1 MLSALQEIVLSVGLY
16 YLLRALGTGVFWAL
30 TVPAVV
36 VGAIAVAATVRR
48 RRLDMIGVLV
58 LAEIAATITFTLIT
72 RDPRVA
78 AIREPVY
85 YGIGGLFCLSTLLH
99 RAPMTHR
106 FAASVATFGDSR
118 RARAFTEAWRDDP
131 RYRFWQRLLTTA
143 VGLTLVVGSGIRIV
157 MLSEVSRAGVAH
169 AVDVSN
175 VLGFGTVGAV
185 VLVSAVLIQP
195 SRRII
200 ERRAAPEFQ
209 RRG

>member
-1 MLSALQEIVLSVGLY
+1 VLSALLEIVLSFGLY
-16 YLLRALGTGVFWAL
+16 YLLRALGAGVFWAL

-36 VGAIAVAATVRR
+36 VGAVAVAATVRR
-48 RRLDMIGVLV
+48 RRLDMIGLLV
-58 LAEIAATITFTLIT
+58 LAELAATLTLTLIT
-72 RDPRVA
+72 RSPRVA

-99 RAPMTHR
+99 RVPMAHR
-106 FAASVATFGDSR
+106 FAASVATFGDPER
-118 RARAFTEAWRDDP
+118 VRAFTEAWRDDP

-143 VGLTLVVGSGIRIV
+143 IGLVLVVGSGIRII
-157 MLSEVSRAGVAH
+157 MLSEVSPARIAH

-175 VLGFGTVGAV
+175 VISFATIGAV

-200 ERRAAPEFQ
+200 ERRSAP
-209 RRG
+209 